1 MTVRYASTIA
11 TVQNVS
17 MVKLLLRWRGSVYKA
32 VWPMVLIFFIAYGT
46 IALTYYCLPSTTLE
60 QQLVKLDFVKMCIYA
75 GKISNSLPMLFILSM
90 FVSMVMGRWW
100 DQFCNL
106 PTPDRVWTLL
116 NAYLT
121 EPKVSVD
128 VRIECVKR
136 EKDRCTLFRRAIVRY
151 LNLAFALL
159 FQNISL
165 SMKRRLGSLDD
176 LVQGG
181 LMTQNEQELFIRLS
195 RNRGLFIIPLVWAA
209 LLIAKAHEEG
219 IFLHETYYVSLM
231 NELTNYWRNLQTLS
245 LYDYTNIPLVY
256 NQLIHLNE
264 FGYTFAEPIIGQL
277 LLRKRYVDNVSIGY
291 ETNMAIM
298 DFVQSP
304 NSLHFAPR
312 FIEYEEADNTFQFLD
327 VALMTIRDGSL
338 EN

>member
-1 MTVRYASTIA
+1 
-11 TVQNVS
+11 
-17 MVKLLLRWRGSVYKA
+17 
-32 VWPMVLIFFIAYGT
+32 
-46 IALTYYCLPSTTLE
+46 
-60 QQLVKLDFVKMCIYA
+60 MCIYA

-116 NAYLT
+116 NACLT
-121 EPKVSVD
+121 EPKASVD

-151 LNLAFALL
+151 LNLAYALL
-159 FQNISL
+159 FQNISI

-181 LMTQNEQELFIRLS
+181 LMTQNEQELFTRLS

-209 LLIAKAHEEG
+209 LLIAKAYEEG

-231 NELTNYWRNLQTLS
+231 NELINYWRHLQTLS

-256 NQLIHLNE
+256 NQVSRLDIVS
-264 FGYTFAEPIIGQL
+264 FICFQL
-277 LLRKRYVDNVSIGY
+277 
-291 ETNMAIM
+291 
-298 DFVQSP
+298 
-304 NSLHFAPR
+304 
-312 FIEYEEADNTFQFLD
+312 EEIT
-327 VALMTIRDGSL
+327 
-338 EN
+338 